1 MRVVGI
7 DPGSRITGY
16 GVVEVDGPRITHVAN
31 GCIRV
36 GTGELPQRLAD
47 IHAGIV
53 AVLGEHRPS
62 AVDAGFEM
70 AVEQV
75 FMHRNVSSALKL
87 GHARGVALLAAVQAG
102 MPVHEYSA
110 TRIKQAVSGRGHA
123 DKEQVQHMVCVLL
136 GLDSAPATDAAD
148 ALAVALCHA
157 HSRGLAALAGESAP
171 RTRRRGSGSAAW
183 RRAGAA
189 LRGRES

>member
-16 GVVEVDGPRITHVAN
+16 GVVELDGPRVVHIDN

-36 GTGELPQRLAD
+36 GGGEFPQRLAD
-47 IHAGIV
+47 IHAGIREV
-53 AVLGEHRPS
+53 IERHRP
-62 AVDAGFEM
+62 APGEDFEM

-75 FMHRNVSSALKL
+75 FMHRNASSALKL
-87 GHARGVALLAAVQAG
+87 GHARGIALLAGVQNG
-102 MPVHEYSA
+102 MPVHEYTP

-123 DKEQVQHMVCVLL
+123 DKEQVQHMVRMLL
-136 GLDSAPATDAAD
+136 GLSEALAADAAD

-157 HSRGLAALAGESAP
+157 NSRALAALSGDAVPS
-171 RTRRRGSGSAAW
+171 TRRRGSGSSAW
-183 RRAGAA
+183 RRAGAS
-189 LRGRES
+189 LRGRGS

>member
-16 GVVEVDGPRITHVAN
+16 GVVEMDGARVVHIAN

-36 GTGELPQRLAD
+36 GDGELSRRLAD
-47 IHAGIV
+47 IHAGIS
-53 AVLGEHRPS
+53 AVLEEHRPQ
-62 AVDAGFEM
+62 AGEDFEM

-87 GHARGVALLAAVQAG
+87 GHARGVALLAGVQNG
-102 MPVHEYSA
+102 MAVHEYTP

-123 DKEQVQHMVCVLL
+123 DKEQVQHMVRILL
-136 GLDSAPATDAAD
+136 ALDETPPSDAAD

-157 HSRGLAALAGESAP
+157 NSRTLAALSGDKAAS
-171 RTRRRGSGSAAW
+171 TRRRGSGSSAW
-183 RRAGAA
+183 RRAGAS
-189 LRGRES
+189 LRGRTS